1 MGIFN
6 KKDDDYKKIT
16 DENEKMLL
24 RKEELDIKKD
34 RVRTGEVE
42 VSKEIIDENR
52 SVDVPVSH
60 EEIVIERNAI
70 DNEPTDRPIRAE
82 DSIHI
87 PVSREKVEVGKH
99 TVITGE
105 VAVKKRAV
113 DDIHHVDE
121 NLKHEEIRVHKD
133 GDPNIVDSNIKG

>member
-1 MGIFN
+1 
-6 KKDDDYKKIT
+6 
-16 DENEKMLL
+16 MLQGWGGSGRGRESL
-24 RKEELDIKKD
+24 LARQINGCICWWRLGAREGRWL
-34 RVRTGEVE
+34 
-42 VSKEIIDENR
+42 
-52 SVDVPVSH
+52 H